1 MKGSGGRG
9 GDARIMRT
17 SDMTK
22 MITKE
27 EEIKRRSK
35 LSNFN
40 RMVKKKIVW
49 DGSSLGGFHSDKIL
63 QNYFS
68 VYLGVQNI
76 CQ

>member
-1 MKGSGGRG
+1 VKGSGGRG

-40 RMVKKKIVW
+40 RMVKKNSV
-49 DGSSLGGFHSDKIL
+49 GRVELGWVSFG
-63 QNYFS
+63 
-68 VYLGVQNI
+68 
-76 CQ
+76 